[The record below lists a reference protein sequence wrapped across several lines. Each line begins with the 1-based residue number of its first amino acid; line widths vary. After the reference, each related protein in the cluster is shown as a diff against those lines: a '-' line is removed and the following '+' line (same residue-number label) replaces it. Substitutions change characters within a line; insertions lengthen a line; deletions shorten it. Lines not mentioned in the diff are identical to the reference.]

1 MRAIFDIRIDF
12 KKSKGSYLY
21 DKKTGKRFLDLFS
34 MFSSLPLGYNH
45 PIFDSSFDEKIKY
58 IAHLRMS
65 NNLLLSDEF
74 EDFEKK
80 FKKITQTGVG
90 LNHILS
96 IYFCY

>member
-45 PIFDSSFDEKIKY
+45 PIFDSSFDEKIK
-58 IAHLRMS
+58 
-65 NNLLLSDEF
+65 
-74 EDFEKK
+74 
-80 FKKITQTGVG
+80 
-90 LNHILS
+90 
-96 IYFCY
+96 